1 MGEEM
6 NIRER
11 RAGNTLVILPE
22 GHLDSRSAKDFQEMV
37 LQCIGGGEKSILLDF
52 SKIDYISS
60 AGLRAVLTLA
70 KHQKEK
76 NGKLAIC
83 SLAGTVKDIFRISG
97 FDTIVDVYADQDSAL
112 GKLG

>member
-6 NIRER
+6 DIREHR
-11 RAGNTLVILPE
+11 VGNTIIILPR
-22 GHLDSRSAKDFQEMV
+22 GHLDSRSAKDFQELV
-37 LQCIGGGEKSILLDF
+37 LQCINRGEKSILLDL
-52 SKIDYISS
+52 SMTDYISS

-83 SLAGTVKDIFRISG
+83 CLVGSAKDIFRISG
-97 FDTIVDVYADQDSAL
+97 FDTIVDVYADQESAL
-112 GKLG
+112 GELG